1 MSHNNGLGRRKLRG
15 INFMNTARFSVQ
27 ASSERIRNLP
37 LVGIF
42 ISFLLVAGVC
52 VLGLWNDL
60 NNRRS
65 LIMSSEISN
74 LESHIE
80 RTIIRIQG
88 DLRDGKT
95 LADFSEPK
103 VAPWLVEHWFRM
115 IELPE
120 NRIYAY
126 IEDESGLVRSSGGKF
141 DSVKDRVLEREQVP
155 GFPKLVQYVRDVT
168 DQTAPSEVIAIEI
181 GVPIEYLNQR
191 IGVYR
196 TAIPMKWMENQITSA
211 ERSRWFVWF
220 SVLLAMT
227 LIVATTAVF
236 VFRLGSHS
244 RDLEVALKHSETR
257 RLADLSKLVVSM
269 AHELRNPL
277 NSIRLN
283 LFSSEKLIRGESP
296 MDQQEALVM
305 IHESVGEIER
315 VNELI
320 GQLLGFV
327 KTDESQETWINFDSE
342 IQSVLQFLKTT
353 HVHHGIQVDYRFA
366 DEIAIG
372 RVAKKYL
379 RQILINLLQNAQQAM
394 IGGGQIRIS
403 LRSDSQTVTISVED
417 SGPGVPSHLFEKIFE
432 PFYSTQPDGAGL
444 GLAVVRNLIE
454 ASGGSVSCQRSE
466 DLGGL
471 KLTLRFQAKPA
482 TVDALKTEN

>member
-1 MSHNNGLGRRKLRG
+1 
-15 INFMNTARFSVQ
+15 MNTARFAVHDSN
-27 ASSERIRNLP
+27 ERIRNLP

-42 ISFLLVAGVC
+42 VSFLLVSGVC

-60 NNRRS
+60 GNRRTMM
-65 LIMSSEISN
+65 LNSEISN
-74 LESHIE
+74 LESHVE
-80 RTIIRIQG
+80 RTIIRIQS
-88 DLRDGKT
+88 DLRQGKT
-95 LADFSEPK
+95 LDDFSEPN
-103 VAPWLVEHWFRM
+103 VPAWLVEHWFRM

-126 IEDESGLVRSSGGKF
+126 IEDADGSIRSIGGKI
-141 DSVKDRVLEREQVP
+141 DSVKDRVLKREQVP
-155 GFPKLVQYVRDVT
+155 GFRKFVQYVRDVT
-168 DQTAPSEVIAIEI
+168 DQTASSEVIAIEI
-181 GVPIEYLNQR
+181 GVPIEHLNQR

-196 TAIPMKWMENQITSA
+196 TAIPMKWMESQIKSS

-227 LIVATTAVF
+227 MIVATTAVF

-327 KTDESQETWINFDSE
+327 KTDESQESWLNIDSE
-342 IQSVLQFLKTT
+342 IQSVLNFLKTT
-353 HVHHGIQVDYRFA
+353 HVHHGIQIDYRFD

-372 RVAKKYL
+372 KVSKKYL

-403 LRSDSQTVTISVED
+403 LHCDSQTVTVSVED

-432 PFYSTQPDGAGL
+432 PFYSTQTDGAGL

-466 DLGGL
+466 ELGGL

-482 TVDALKTEN
+482 SVAELKT

>member
-1 MSHNNGLGRRKLRG
+1 
-15 INFMNTARFSVQ
+15 MNTARFAVR

-42 ISFLLVAGVC
+42 VSFLLVAGVC

-60 NNRRS
+60 SNRRS

-74 LESHIE
+74 LESHIG
-80 RTIIRIQG
+80 RTIIRIQS
-88 DLRDGKT
+88 DLREGKT
-95 LADFSEPK
+95 LDDFSEPT

-126 IEDESGLVRSSGGKF
+126 IEDAAGSIRSSGGKI
-141 DSVKDRVLEREQVP
+141 DSLKDRVLERQQVP
-155 GFPKLVQYVRDVT
+155 GFPKVVQYVRDVT
-168 DQTAPSEVIAIEI
+168 RQVESREAFAIEI
-181 GVPIEYLNQR
+181 GLPIEFRNQR

-196 TAIPMKWMENQITSA
+196 TAIPMQWLDGQVASA

-227 LIVATTAVF
+227 MIVATTAVF

-244 RDLEVALKHSETR
+244 RDLEVALKNSETR

-296 MDQQEALVM
+296 MDQREALVM

-327 KTDESQETWINFDSE
+327 KTDESQETWLNFDSE

-353 HVHHGIQVDYRFA
+353 HTHHGIQIDYRFD

-372 RVAKKYL
+372 KVSKKYL

-394 IGGGQIRIS
+394 ISGGQIRIS
-403 LRSDSQTVTISVED
+403 LRCDSQNVIVSIED
-417 SGPGVPSHLFEKIFE
+417 SGPGVPSQLLEKIFE
-432 PFYSTQPDGAGL
+432 PFYSTRPDGAGL

-466 DLGGL
+466 ELGGL
-471 KLTLRFQAKPA
+471 KLTLRFQAKPVS
-482 TVDALKTEN
+482 VDALKAES

>member
-1 MSHNNGLGRRKLRG
+1 
-15 INFMNTARFSVQ
+15 MNTARFAVR

-95 LADFSEPK
+95 LADFSEPT

-115 IELPE
+115 IELPD

-126 IEDESGLVRSSGGKF
+126 IEDESGSIRSCGGKI
-141 DSVKDRVLEREQVP
+141 DSVTNRVLERQPIP
-155 GFPKLVQYVRDVT
+155 GFPKFVQYVRDVT
-168 DQTAPSEVIAIEI
+168 DQVESREAFAVEI
-181 GVPIEYLNQR
+181 GLPIEFQNQR

-196 TAIPMKWMENQITSA
+196 TAIPMTWLEAQVTSA

-244 RDLEVALKHSETR
+244 RDLEVALKNSETR

-296 MDQQEALVM
+296 MDQREALVM

-353 HVHHGIQVDYRFA
+353 HAHHGIQVDYRFA

-372 RVAKKYL
+372 RVSKKYL

-403 LRSDSQTVTISVED
+403 LRCDSQIVTISVED

-482 TVDALKTEN
+482 TVDALKTQN

>member
-1 MSHNNGLGRRKLRG
+1 
-15 INFMNTARFSVQ
+15 MNTARLALQ
-27 ASSERIRNLP
+27 ASNERIRNLP

-42 ISFLLVAGVC
+42 VSFLLVSGVC

-60 NNRRS
+60 SNRRS
-65 LIMSSEISN
+65 MMLSSEISN
-74 LESHIE
+74 LESHVE

-88 DLRDGKT
+88 DLGDGKT
-95 LADFSEPK
+95 LKDFSEPK
-103 VAPWLVEHWFRM
+103 VAPWLIEHWFRM

-126 IEDESGLVRSSGGKF
+126 IEDADGSILSMGGKI
-141 DSVKDRVLEREQVP
+141 DSVKDRVLDREQIP
-155 GFPKLVQYVRDVT
+155 GFQKFVQSVRDVT
-168 DQTAPSEVIAIEI
+168 DQTSSSEVIAIEV
-181 GVPIEYLNQR
+181 GLPIEHQNQR

-196 TAIPMKWMENQITSA
+196 TAIPMKWMESQITSA

-227 LIVATTAVF
+227 MIVATTAVF

-296 MDQQEALVM
+296 MDQREALVM

-327 KTDESQETWINFDSE
+327 KTDESQETWLNIDSE
-342 IQSVLQFLKTT
+342 IQSVLQFLKST
-353 HVHHGIQVDYRFA
+353 HAHHGVQIDYRFS
-366 DEIAIG
+366 DGIAVG
-372 RVAKKYL
+372 KVSKKHL

-403 LRSDSQTVTISVED
+403 LRCDSQTVTLSVED

-432 PFYSTQPDGAGL
+432 PFYSTQPDGVGL

-466 DLGGL
+466 ELGGL
-471 KLTLRFQAKPA
+471 KLNLRFQAKPA
-482 TVDALKTEN
+482 SVDALKIEH

>member
-1 MSHNNGLGRRKLRG
+1 
-15 INFMNTARFSVQ
+15 MNTARFAVR

-74 LESHIE
+74 LGSHIE

-95 LADFSEPK
+95 LADFSEPT

-196 TAIPMKWMENQITSA
+196 TAIPMTWLEAQITSA

-244 RDLEVALKHSETR
+244 RDLEVALKNSETR

-296 MDQQEALVM
+296 MDQREALVM

-327 KTDESQETWINFDSE
+327 KTDESQETWIDFDSE

-353 HVHHGIQVDYRFA
+353 HAHHGIQVDYRFA

-372 RVAKKYL
+372 RVSKKYL

-403 LRSDSQTVTISVED
+403 LRCDSQTVTLSVED

-482 TVDALKTEN
+482 TVDALKTQN

>member
-1 MSHNNGLGRRKLRG
+1 
-15 INFMNTARFSVQ
+15 MNTARLALQ
-27 ASSERIRNLP
+27 ASNERIRNLP

-42 ISFLLVAGVC
+42 VSFLLVLGVC

-60 NNRRS
+60 SNRRTMM
-65 LIMSSEISN
+65 LTSEISN
-74 LESHIE
+74 LESHVE
-80 RTIIRIQG
+80 RTIIRIQS
-88 DLRDGKT
+88 DLREGKT
-95 LADFSEPK
+95 LDDFSEPN

-126 IEDESGLVRSSGGKF
+126 IEDADGSIRSFGGKI
-141 DSVKDRVLEREQVP
+141 DSVKDRVLDREQVP
-155 GFPKLVQYVRDVT
+155 GFQKFVQYVRDVT
-168 DQTAPSEVIAIEI
+168 DQTASSEVLAIEI
-181 GVPIEYLNQR
+181 GVPIEHLNQR
-191 IGVYR
+191 IGLYR
-196 TAIPMKWMENQITSA
+196 TAIPMKWMESQITSA

-227 LIVATTAVF
+227 MIVATTAVF

-296 MDQQEALVM
+296 MDQKEALVM

-320 GQLLGFV
+320 GHLLGFV
-327 KTDESQETWINFDSE
+327 KTDESQETWLNIDAE

-353 HVHHGIQVDYRFA
+353 HAHHGVQVDYRFS
-366 DEIAIG
+366 DGIAIG
-372 RVAKKYL
+372 KVSKKHL
-379 RQILINLLQNAQQAM
+379 RQILINLLQNSQQAM

-403 LRSDSQTVTISVED
+403 LRCDSQTVTVSVED
-417 SGPGVPSHLFEKIFE
+417 SGPGVLSNLFEKIFE
-432 PFYSTQPDGAGL
+432 PFYSTHPEGAGL

-466 DLGGL
+466 ELGGL

-482 TVDALKTEN
+482 SVDALKIEN

>member
-1 MSHNNGLGRRKLRG
+1 
-15 INFMNTARFSVQ
+15 MNTARFSVQ

-120 NRIYAY
+120 NRFYAY

-196 TAIPMKWMENQITSA
+196 TAIPMKWMESQITSA

-244 RDLEVALKHSETR
+244 RDLEVALKNSETR

-296 MDQQEALVM
+296 MDQREALVM

-320 GQLLGFV
+320 GHLLGFV
-327 KTDESQETWINFDSE
+327 KTDESQETWLNFDTE

-353 HVHHGIQVDYRFA
+353 HAHHGIQVDYRFA

-372 RVAKKYL
+372 RVSKKYL

-403 LRSDSQTVTISVED
+403 LRCDSQTVTLSVED

-454 ASGGSVSCQRSE
+454 VSGGSVSCQRSE

-471 KLTLRFQAKPA
+471 KLTLRFQAKSA
-482 TVDALKTEN
+482 TVDALKTEK

>member
-1 MSHNNGLGRRKLRG
+1 
-15 INFMNTARFSVQ
+15 
-27 ASSERIRNLP
+27 
-37 LVGIF
+37 
-42 ISFLLVAGVC
+42 
-52 VLGLWNDL
+52 
-60 NNRRS
+60 
-65 LIMSSEISN
+65 
-74 LESHIE
+74 
-80 RTIIRIQG
+80 
-88 DLRDGKT
+88 DLREGKT
-95 LADFSEPK
+95 LDDFSEPT

-126 IEDESGLVRSSGGKF
+126 IEDAAGSIRSSGGKI
-141 DSVKDRVLEREQVP
+141 DSLKDRVLERQQVP
-155 GFPKLVQYVRDVT
+155 GFPKVVQYVRDVT
-168 DQTAPSEVIAIEI
+168 RQVESREAFAIEI
-181 GVPIEYLNQR
+181 GLPIEFRNQR

-196 TAIPMKWMENQITSA
+196 TAIPMQWLDGQVASA

-227 LIVATTAVF
+227 MIVATTAVF

-244 RDLEVALKHSETR
+244 RDLEVALKNSETR

-296 MDQQEALVM
+296 MDQREALVM

-327 KTDESQETWINFDSE
+327 KTDESQETWLNFDSE

-353 HVHHGIQVDYRFA
+353 HTHHGIQIDYRFA

-372 RVAKKYL
+372 KVSKKYL

-394 IGGGQIRIS
+394 ISGGQIRIS
-403 LRSDSQTVTISVED
+403 LRCDSQTVIVSIED
-417 SGPGVPSHLFEKIFE
+417 SGPGVPSHLLEKIFE
-432 PFYSTQPDGAGL
+432 PFYSTRPDGAGL

-466 DLGGL
+466 ELGG
-471 KLTLRFQAKPA
+471 
-482 TVDALKTEN
+482 